1 MDRTNPRKH
10 LVEKEHKSKPKRPP
24 RGAVTHKKS
33 GMWKSVLTTRGV
45 QVNLG
50 YHKTREAAESAY
62 WKAAKECDDLD

>member
-45 QVNLG
+45 HINLG
-50 YHKTREAAESAY
+50 YFKTREQAESAY
-62 WKAAKECDDLD
+62 WEAYNDSGD